1 MATTQELSV
10 ETYRCPAC
18 GGAVVFDRE
27 WACTDCR
34 YVPNQSAD

>member
-1 MATTQELSV
+1 MATSQDVSAKS
-10 ETYRCPAC
+10 YRCPEC

-27 WACTDCR
+27 WTCTDCR